1 MEQREWSISKVWLLA
16 ICQLKNQTLR
26 ELSLPHVYA
35 TTITDLNLT
44 CNRNPTLPTDEFHL
58 VLTLRLPPAS
68 QAASTAPLITL
79 ACNIADVIYKKEK
92 LIPEVAISKAV
103 RSLGLSRPPLP
114 PLTSYSSHRST
125 EETPFRSSRNPPQ
138 VVESRT
144 SSSRIEK
151 ERGRS
156 RRETQVGEGEG
167 GQEVE

>member
-1 MEQREWSISKVWLLA
+1 ML
-16 ICQLKNQTLR
+16 
-26 ELSLPHVYA
+26 
-35 TTITDLNLT
+35 
-44 CNRNPTLPTDEFHL
+44 
-58 VLTLRLPPAS
+58 
-68 QAASTAPLITL
+68 
-79 ACNIADVIYKKEK
+79 
-92 LIPEVAISKAV
+92 
-103 RSLGLSRPPLP
+103 
-114 PLTSYSSHRST
+114 SHRST